1 MADMDD
7 ELDSLFDDSSLDDG
21 DINDFLK
28 MMDNEDAANIF
39 SDDDDDSSFVSAD
52 LDADENIDSSFGVME
67 DWDKVSNTSSGEAAQ
82 KKGSSSAQN
91 VDEGSF
97 TDIDNLLTGIDE
109 NAEVPEPLQKVSF
122 WQKIK
127 SIFKKKELT
136 EEQRLAKEAEEA
148 EEAEYEQRLSA
159 EKEEKKKV
167 KAEAKASARE
177 EAEKKKQANKEA
189 KAANAAKAAAKKAE
203 AQKKKQEKAAKKAE
217 AAGGPIPKSQLV
229 PVAPLAVFIIIGI
242 ALSVVVVLG
251 CNTRFYSANVKDAKE
266 LFVHQQYSKAYKNL
280 LGLEIKEKDQE
291 FYDQVE
297 VVNLLSDK
305 LDSYN
310 SYMAID
316 RYEEALDSLLVG
328 VRKYNE
334 NVQRAKELGLI
345 VEFQGIYDEI
355 IVHLRDKFGI
365 EPDQVN
371 SMLTVTYSEYKKNIT
386 TIAGDAAVADGVRRP
401 VKAEDETE
409 ND

>member
-1 MADMDD
+1 M
-7 ELDSLFDDSSLDDG
+7 
-21 DINDFLK
+21 
-28 MMDNEDAANIF
+28 
-39 SDDDDDSSFVSAD
+39 
-52 LDADENIDSSFGVME
+52 
-67 DWDKVSNTSSGEAAQ
+67 
-82 KKGSSSAQN
+82 
-91 VDEGSF
+91 
-97 TDIDNLLTGIDE
+97 
-109 NAEVPEPLQKVSF
+109 
-122 WQKIK
+122 
-127 SIFKKKELT
+127 
-136 EEQRLAKEAEEA
+136 
-148 EEAEYEQRLSA
+148 
-159 EKEEKKKV
+159 
-167 KAEAKASARE
+167 
-177 EAEKKKQANKEA
+177 
-189 KAANAAKAAAKKAE
+189 
-203 AQKKKQEKAAKKAE
+203 
-217 AAGGPIPKSQLV
+217 
-229 PVAPLAVFIIIGI
+229 
-242 ALSVVVVLG
+242 
-251 CNTRFYSANVKDAKE
+251 
-266 LFVHQQYSKAYKNL
+266 
-280 LGLEIKEKDQE
+280 
-291 FYDQVE
+291 E